1 MMTIYITILVTGI
14 AIASLIIILGAVTSR
29 LYGVKFFYWSL
40 LSVAIY
46 LGLSFWGTREISPI
60 AGITIVGLVGLY
72 EAIVG
77 LRLVWMF
84 RAKIDQFSEDDDE
97 VLAQNYPPS
106 PTLTLTIVLIYLCIG
121 WVGTVLA
128 HGT

>member
-1 MMTIYITILVTGI
+1 MTIYITILAVGI
-14 AIASLIIILGAVTSR
+14 GAASLIMILGAVTSR

-40 LSVAIY
+40 LSILLY
-46 LGLSFWGTREISPI
+46 LGLSYWGTLAISPI

-72 EAIVG
+72 ETIVG

-84 RAKIDQFSEDDDE
+84 NANIEPLSEDDDTF
-97 VLAQNYPPS
+97 LNQNFPPS

-121 WVGTVLA
+121 WVGTFLA
-128 HGT
+128 QTL

>member
-1 MMTIYITILVTGI
+1 MTIYITILAVGI
-14 AIASLIIILGAVTSR
+14 TAASLIMILGAITSR

-40 LSVAIY
+40 LSILLY
-46 LGLSFWGTREISPI
+46 LGLSYWGTLAISPI

-72 EAIVG
+72 ETIVG
-77 LRLVWMF
+77 LRLVSMF
-84 RAKIDQFSEDDDE
+84 NANIESLSEDDDTPGH
-97 VLAQNYPPS
+97 QNFPPS

-128 HGT
+128 QNL

>member
-1 MMTIYITILVTGI
+1 MMTIYITILITGI
-14 AIASLIIILGAVTSR
+14 VIASLIIILGAMASR
-29 LYGVKFFYWSL
+29 LYGIKFFYWSV
-40 LSVAIY
+40 LSFALY
-46 LGLSFWGTREISPI
+46 LGLSFWGTREISPM

-77 LRLVWMF
+77 LRLMGMF
-84 RAKIDQFSEDDDE
+84 RANVEQLSKEEEDI
-97 VLAQNYPPS
+97 LAQNSPPS

-128 HGT
+128 NGI